1 MQQRIKKE
9 IKILSVILSLLI
21 ALTACATHP
30 NVDWKLK
37 ISGDIKNPQEL
48 TYSNLASMPQKEL
61 KDILMQKT
69 TSEDTV
75 NTWMGVPLEDI
86 ATKAG
91 ADPNYTTI
99 LARGDDGYEMVISK
113 NELKGA
119 IVALK
124 MDGNWI
130 AEKDKAHGPIR
141 LVCPDTPANKW
152 IYALVEIQFKNQ

>member
-1 MQQRIKKE
+1 MQNKIKKE
-9 IKILSVILSLLI
+9 TKLLSIFLSLVI
-21 ALTACATHP
+21 VLTACTSHP

-37 ISGDIKNPQEL
+37 ISGNVNNPL
-48 TYSNLASMPQKEL
+48 ALSYANLASMPQKEL

-75 NTWMGVPLEDI
+75 NTWVGVPLDDI

-91 ADPNYTTI
+91 ADPNYITI
-99 LARGDDGYEMVISK
+99 LARGDDDYEMVISK

-119 IVALK
+119 IIALK

-130 AEKDKAHGPIR
+130 AEKDKMHGPIR
-141 LVCPDTPANKW
+141 LVCPDTPASKW
-152 IYALVEIQFKNQ
+152 IYAIVEIQFNNQ